1 MNMRVEVVKDGHPAL
16 STVCAEVPHGQDCRA
31 LIEHMCDV
39 MRLWGGIGL
48 AANQLDERT
57 RVIVFKRGSDTLA
70 VINPVITRSYGGR
83 STAREG
89 CLSFP
94 AAGRVLVGRANS
106 VVLEGFDENWKP
118 VKYKLKKLS
127 ARCAQ
132 HEVDHLNG
140 VTIV

>member
-1 MNMRVEVVKDGHPAL
+1 MRVEVVKDGHPAL

-31 LIEHMCDV
+31 LIEHMCIV
-39 MRLWGGIGL
+39 MRMWGGIGL

-94 AAGRVLVGRANS
+94 RKTALKVRARQI
-106 VVLEGFDENWKP
+106 VLEGFDENWKP
-118 VKYKLKKLS
+118 VKYKLKKIA

>member
-1 MNMRVEVVKDGHPAL
+1 MKMEVVKAGHPAL
-16 STVCAEVPHGQDCRA
+16 STVCAEVPHRTNCHN
-31 LIEHMCDV
+31 LIDRMRTV
-39 MRLWGGIGL
+39 MQMWGGIGL
-48 AANQLDERT
+48 AANQLDECV
-57 RVIVFKRGSDTLA
+57 RVIIFRRGSDTLA

-83 STAREG
+83 SSAREG

-94 AAGRVLVGRANS
+94 ALTKQPLIGRANS

-118 VKYKLKKLS
+118 VKFKLKKLA